1 VRTLNGLRTLRH
13 ACSVTDLFLVTDSRL
28 LPDTPGWKVGGKA
41 TFGKIQRLCK
51 LDSPIF
57 LSEMQEHRI
66 LRTSSFIRSNMQGQ
80 GGLLV
85 SEYWPHLYRLLY
97 ERNPKYRRLLMK
109 YAPEK
114 LAL

>member
-1 VRTLNGLRTLRH
+1 M
-13 ACSVTDLFLVTDSRL
+13 
-28 LPDTPGWKVGGKA
+28 GGKA
-41 TFGKIQRLCK
+41 NFGAIQRLCK

-57 LSEMQEHRI
+57 LSDMREHRV

-85 SEYWPHLYRLLY
+85 STYWPHLYRMLC
-97 ERNPKYRRLLMK
+97 ERNPKRRPLLAK

-114 LAL
+114 VTL